1 MGIPERQKKKKGA
14 ESLRNNTDLGKE
26 LDKQFMKLWEH
37 LITSMQKDFPKHILL
52 SLSKVDDKEGILKTT
67 RVKWLVDCQPT
78 KETH

>member
-1 MGIPERQKKKKGA
+1 
-14 ESLRNNTDLGKE
+14 
-26 LDKQFMKLWEH
+26 MKLREH